1 MGKTLLTAEHVRFQ
15 IAGSPLIDIDQFELS
30 LGDRIALVGANGV
43 GKSTLIGLLAGEIR
57 PDEGTVTRYAPVA
70 VIHQMLDQP
79 PDQPL
84 DAGIAARLGA
94 QAAGSA
100 LSGGER
106 ARRRIASALSARA
119 PILLADE
126 PTNDLDQAGL
136 DELEAQLKAH
146 KGALLLVSHDRRL
159 MDSVARVVCE
169 LSDGHLTIYPGNYSA
184 YVAARAQR
192 LARRQ
197 FEYDQY
203 RRAQAQLRGA
213 IQEKREHASQVG
225 QLPTRMGNSEA
236 RLHKRATTE
245 VEEKLNGTRKA
256 LESRLKHL
264 TPRERPPEDA
274 KIRMNQGAL
283 TRVVSKTVLTLRDMA
298 IRFDQRV
305 LLENASMTLPTGSHT
320 ALLGPN
326 GCGKTTLIRR
336 LLAPNDQRVRLAPGT
351 KCGYFG
357 QDHQATLDFDKTI
370 LENLLPVSV
379 LPESEVRTVLA
390 RMNLRGDAC
399 HKLVQC
405 LSGGERAKVALTK
418 LLISD
423 VSLLILDE
431 PTNHLDLCALEA
443 LEGLLRDSAATLL
456 LVSHDRQ
463 FVAQVA
469 TRLVFFEGT
478 SLVTFEGD
486 MAAYQA
492 NKDRP
497 VDAQLTRLILE
508 LRMADLA
515 ARIPRES
522 DQRRR
527 APRGKR

>member
-30 LGDRIALVGANGV
+30 LGDRIALVGTNGV

-203 RRAQAQLRGA
+203 RRAQAQ
-213 IQEKREHASQVG
+213 
-225 QLPTRMGNSEA
+225 
-236 RLHKRATTE
+236 
-245 VEEKLNGTRKA
+245 
-256 LESRLKHL
+256 
-264 TPRERPPEDA
+264 
-274 KIRMNQGAL
+274 
-283 TRVVSKTVLTLRDMA
+283 
-298 IRFDQRV
+298 
-305 LLENASMTLPTGSHT
+305 
-320 ALLGPN
+320 
-326 GCGKTTLIRR
+326 
-336 LLAPNDQRVRLAPGT
+336 
-351 KCGYFG
+351 
-357 QDHQATLDFDKTI
+357 
-370 LENLLPVSV
+370 
-379 LPESEVRTVLA
+379 
-390 RMNLRGDAC
+390 
-399 HKLVQC
+399 
-405 LSGGERAKVALTK
+405 
-418 LLISD
+418 
-423 VSLLILDE
+423 
-431 PTNHLDLCALEA
+431 
-443 LEGLLRDSAATLL
+443 
-456 LVSHDRQ
+456 
-463 FVAQVA
+463 
-469 TRLVFFEGT
+469 
-478 SLVTFEGD
+478 
-486 MAAYQA
+486 
-492 NKDRP
+492 
-497 VDAQLTRLILE
+497 
-508 LRMADLA
+508 
-515 ARIPRES
+515 
-522 DQRRR
+522 
-527 APRGKR
+527 